1 MNHPFRKVSRM
12 SSMNFLSG
20 FFFKV
25 GNGTSVRFWEDVWM
39 GHLPLSQ
46 QYPTLYNMVQHK
58 NVLISTVLAT
68 APLNISFR
76 RGLNDKKWLQWM
88 HLCQRLMTIN
98 LSTKLDTGL
107 FGNLLIRVYFQ
118 LSLCILTWW
127 MDMLFLCVG
136 IYGN

>member
-1 MNHPFRKVSRM
+1 MTRPFRKVSRM

-68 APLNISFR
+68 ARWIFLFEEVRMTKNGYNGCISASGLWQLICQLNS
-76 RGLNDKKWLQWM
+76 
-88 HLCQRLMTIN
+88 
-98 LSTKLDTGL
+98 
-107 FGNLLIRVYFQ
+107 IRVCLETYWFGFIFSQVYVPWFDEWTYYFP
-118 LSLCILTWW
+118 S
-127 MDMLFLCVG
+127 
-136 IYGN
+136 